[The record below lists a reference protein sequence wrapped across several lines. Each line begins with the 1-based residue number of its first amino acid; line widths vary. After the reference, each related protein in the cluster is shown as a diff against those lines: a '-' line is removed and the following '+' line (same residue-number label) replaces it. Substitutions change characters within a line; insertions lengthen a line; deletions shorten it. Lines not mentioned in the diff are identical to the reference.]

1 MLVFSYAFPP
11 LQVQMAPAVAKSMA
25 GLGKH
30 GVQVDVVCADTFSP
44 FLARDE
50 SLLPYVEGHFGSVVR
65 LKPSERLRERV
76 WQRSFRLAQVPDLMG
91 VLGRAAL
98 EALGAMDLASYTA
111 VITWSPFHSINPV
124 MVRLKR
130 RHRNVRWIAQFSDPW
145 DRNPL
150 ERHPLI
156 RLWSRLHEP
165 AAVRAADRIVHTSAH
180 ALELMMDR
188 HPAAARRKAV
198 VIPHAY
204 EEALYP
210 QRPKRR
216 EDVITLCHAGVL
228 FGRRSP
234 EPLFLALARVL
245 EQRPSLRDRLRLDLV
260 GVAPPEMLQTAAAR
274 ALPEGLVRVVGTV
287 GYLESLQ
294 RMYDADLLV
303 LIEANT
309 RHNLF
314 LSSKLLDYLGA
325 NTPIV
330 GLAPRGASEDILADV
345 GCWHARPDD
354 LDGIVQALRAALD
367 YVSGDQTGPWCR
379 EDRRR
384 SYDNRE
390 IAGRWLSL
398 IAELSGA

>member
-1 MLVFSYAFPP
+1 
-11 LQVQMAPAVAKSMA
+11 
-25 GLGKH
+25 
-30 GVQVDVVCADTFSP
+30 
-44 FLARDE
+44 
-50 SLLPYVEGHFGSVVR
+50 
-65 LKPSERLRERV
+65 
-76 WQRSFRLAQVPDLMG
+76 
-91 VLGRAAL
+91 
-98 EALGAMDLASYTA
+98 
-111 VITWSPFHSINPV
+111 
-124 MVRLKR
+124 
-130 RHRNVRWIAQFSDPW
+130 VRWIAQFSDPW
-145 DRNPL
+145 DGNPL

-156 RLWSRLHEP
+156 RLWSRLNEP
-165 AAVRAADRIVHTSAH
+165 AAVRAADCIVHTSAY
-180 ALELMMDR
+180 ALDLMMER
-188 HPAAARRKAV
+188 HPAAIRRKAV

-216 EDVITLCHAGVL
+216 GDVITLCHAGVL

-245 EQRPSLRDRLRLDLV
+245 EKRPSLRDRLRLDLV
-260 GVAPPEMLQTAAAR
+260 GVAPPEMLQTPGAR
-274 ALPEGLVRVVGTV
+274 ALPAGLVRVVGTV

-330 GLAPRGASEDILADV
+330 GLAPKGASEDILADV

-354 LDGIVQALRAALD
+354 LEGIARVLEEALD
-367 YVSGDQTGPWCR
+367 YVSGDRIGPWCR

-390 IAGRWLSL
+390 VAARWLSL
-398 IAELSGA
+398 IGELSGA